1 MEEQH
6 KQMEEVKKEMFTK
19 VFLMALGREVKIF
32 LFLFFVTFVYSK
44 GATLLRLRNVLPF
57 VNLIFIYIQW
67 NKRNTDY
74 IEMENQQSVTMT
86 AIVYFIEREL

>member
-1 MEEQH
+1 M
-6 KQMEEVKKEMFTK
+6 
-19 VFLMALGREVKIF
+19 KIF
-32 LFLFFVTFVYSK
+32 LFFYYFCYFFRFPREQHYYK
-44 GATLLRLRNVLPF
+44 LRNVLPF

-67 NKRNTDY
+67 NKRNRDY

>member
-1 MEEQH
+1 M
-6 KQMEEVKKEMFTK
+6 KNILSIFTFS
-19 VFLMALGREVKIF
+19 FL
-32 LFLFFVTFVYSK
+32 YSK

-67 NKRNTDY
+67 NKRNADY